1 MRDAIIHL
9 RAHPEQRDLIDQ
21 AALLAGKTRSDF
33 MLEVARSDLRRGLA
47 AVRARHAIAETNLS
61 LNLCGLALLS
71 VRRLCAWGLSEFL
84 LQIFHRS
91 RHGFHVIRQMIYFL
105 FKSFCLLFL
114 PLQLFKDVSK
124 LIIVH

>member
-47 AVRARHAIAETNLS
+47 AVRARHAIVEINLS
-61 LNLCGLALLS
+61 LDLCGLALLS
-71 VRRLCAWGLSEFL
+71 GRRLCA
-84 LQIFHRS
+84 
-91 RHGFHVIRQMIYFL
+91 
-105 FKSFCLLFL
+105 
-114 PLQLFKDVSK
+114 
-124 LIIVH
+124 